1 MVNTVPM
8 SVKVS
13 GTDAAAQEYIYNS
26 LGEVAGTD
34 GFTIVPN
41 VSVATHAS
49 NYITLTIAK
58 GGTTLATFT
67 TNSSGGAAMTAGTPI
82 AMTLAAGGVGT
93 AMQLSSGG
101 VFSVAVTKAGTGPAY
116 DFKVVAKMTGIRQ

>member
-1 MVNTVPM
+1 MVNSIPM
-8 SVKVS
+8 AVKVS
-13 GTDAAAQEYIYNS
+13 GTNTTAQEYIYNS
-26 LGEVAGTD
+26 LGEIAEVT

-41 VSVATHAS
+41 VAVTADDT

-58 GGTTLATFT
+58 GGTTLATQNT
-67 TNSSGGAAMTAGTPI
+67 KVTGGAAMVAGTPI
-82 AMTLAAGGVGT
+82 SMTLAAAAVGT

-116 DFKVVAKMTGIRQ
+116 DFKVVAVLRGIRQ